1 MRYYSAAERQRDA
14 AERQREGNKVKLIS
28 VSGVYVP
35 CPLLSVNGGKA
46 LQVHDPVRTAVL
58 NLASKTM

>member
-1 MRYYSAAERQRDA
+1 MRYYSA

-58 NLASKTM
+58 NLASKTV